1 MRLNRLQQILES
13 SFPWDVLNRDLKLIY
28 ICNLVGSFGDGLY
41 AYLLPYYITN
51 SLNAGSVEV
60 GILYAV
66 MTLVAALTLLFAGT
80 LADKYDRKKIMLA
93 GWIAW
98 LPAPIIFSF
107 AKNWIEMLPGMLLW
121 GIWLGGP
128 TGTAYIVSA
137 ADEKRVTLTFAMISS
152 SWSFGYIFS
161 PAFGGY
167 LAGTVGM
174 RTVFYLAS
182 TFYAI
187 ATLILLFIK
196 SQKAKGYNARS
207 SEKGYSFFQLLKTR
221 KLLKLSVFFASMMF
235 IIMMFRPFV
244 PKFLADVYGYGDFE
258 IGILGSIS
266 FFGSAVL
273 AIILGKIGDKWRKA
287 YALAASLLLCSL
299 SLALLLLF
307 GNFEILTITFF
318 ITGGSYLTWS
328 LLGAVVG
335 PLAPESIRA
344 RWVSVPQTVTM
355 FASFI
360 APYLGGV
367 LYGISAYYPFI
378 AAIIVALVLALVAF
392 TMQDI

>member
-1 MRLNRLQQILES
+1 MLNK
-13 SFPWDVLNRDLKLIY
+13 DLKLIY
-28 ICNLVGSFGDGLY
+28 ACNLVGSFGDGLY

-107 AKNWIEMLPGMLLW
+107 ARNWFEMLPGMLLW
-121 GIWLGGP
+121 GVWLGGP

-152 SWSFGYIFS
+152 SWSLGYIFS

-196 SQKAKGYNARS
+196 SQKAKDYALPTS
-207 SEKGYSFFQLLKTR
+207 KEEYSFFQLLKTR

-244 PKFLADVYGYGDFE
+244 PKFLAEVYGYGDFE
-258 IGILGSIS
+258 IGVLGSIS

-273 AIILGKIGDKWRKA
+273 AILLGKIGDKWRKA

-307 GNFEILTITFF
+307 GNLEILTITFF
-318 ITGGSYLTWS
+318 LTGGSYLTWS

-355 FASFI
+355 FASFV

-367 LYGISAYYPFI
+367 LYGISTYYPFT

-392 TMQDI
+392 TMQDV

>member
-1 MRLNRLQQILES
+1 MNFNRLQKIFRS
-13 SFPWDVLNRDLKLIY
+13 TFPFYVLNKDLKLIY
-28 ICNLVGSFGDGLY
+28 ACNFVGSFGDGLY

-51 SLNAGSVEV
+51 SLNADSVEV
-60 GILYAV
+60 GVLYAV

-107 AKNWIEMLPGMLLW
+107 ARNWLEMLPGMVLW
-121 GIWLGGP
+121 GVWLGGP

-152 SWSFGYIFS
+152 SWSLGYIFS

-174 RTVFYLAS
+174 RSVFYLAS

-196 SQKAKGYNARS
+196 SQKAKGYALLTS
-207 SEKGYSFFQLLKTR
+207 KKGYSFFRLLKTK

-258 IGILGSIS
+258 IGVLGSIS

-273 AIILGKIGDKWRKA
+273 GILLGKIGDKWRKA

-299 SLALLLLF
+299 SLMLLLLF
-307 GNFEILTITFF
+307 GNFEVLAITFF
-318 ITGGSYLTWS
+318 LTGSSYLTWS

-355 FASFI
+355 FASFV
-360 APYLGGV
+360 APYLGGI
-367 LYGISAYYPFI
+367 LYGISPFYPFMTT
-378 AAIIVALVLALVAF
+378 IIVTVVLALSTFA
-392 TMQDI
+392 MQDI

>member
-1 MRLNRLQQILES
+1 MSFNRLQNALKS
-13 SFPWDVLNRDLKLIY
+13 SFPFHVLSRDLKLIY
-28 ICNLVGSFGDGLY
+28 ACNLVGSFGDGLY
-41 AYLLPYYITN
+41 AYLLPYYMTN
-51 SLNAGSVEV
+51 TLNAGSVEV
-60 GILYAV
+60 GILYAI
-66 MTLVAALTLLFAGT
+66 MTLVAASTLFFAGT

-93 GWIAW
+93 GWLAW
-98 LPAPIIFSF
+98 LPAPLIFSF
-107 AKNWIEMLPGMLLW
+107 ARNWIEMLPGMVLW
-121 GIWLGGP
+121 GVWLGGP

-137 ADEKRVTLTFAMISS
+137 ADEKRLTLTFAMISS

-167 LAGTVGM
+167 LARIVGM

-182 TFYAI
+182 TFYTI
-187 ATLILLFIK
+187 ATIILAFIK
-196 SQKAKGYNARS
+196 SQKAKGYAVRS
-207 SEKGYSFFQLLKTR
+207 PEEGASFFQLLKTR

-258 IGILGSIS
+258 IGVLGSVS

-273 AIILGKIGDKWRKA
+273 GIIIGKIGDKWRKA
-287 YALAASLLLCSL
+287 YALVASMLLCSL

-307 GNFEILTITFF
+307 GNFEILTVTFF
-318 ITGGSYLTWS
+318 LTGGSYLTWS

-360 APYLGGV
+360 APYIGGI
-367 LYGISAYYPFI
+367 LYGISAYYPFMI
-378 AAIIVALVLALVAF
+378 AIAIALVLASVAF
-392 TMQDI
+392 AMQEV

>member
-1 MRLNRLQQILES
+1 
-13 SFPWDVLNRDLKLIY
+13 VLNRDLKLIY

-41 AYLLPYYITN
+41 AYLLPYYMTKN
-51 SLNAGSVEV
+51 LGAESVEV

-66 MTLVAALTLLFAGT
+66 MSLVAALTLLFAGT

-107 AKNWIEMLPGMLLW
+107 ARNWFEMFPGMLLW
-121 GIWLGGP
+121 GVWLGGP
-128 TGTAYIVSA
+128 TSTAYIVSA
-137 ADEKRVTLTFAMISS
+137 ADEKKLTLTFTMISS

-174 RTVFYLAS
+174 QTVFYLAS
-182 TFYAI
+182 IFYAS
-187 ATLILLFIK
+187 ATLILFFIR
-196 SQKAKGYNARS
+196 SQKAKGYVVRS
-207 SEKGYSFFQLLKTR
+207 SKEGYSFFQLLKTR
-221 KLLKLSVFFASMMF
+221 RLLKLSVFFASMMF
-235 IIMMFRPFV
+235 MIMMFRPFV

-258 IGILGSIS
+258 IGVLGSIS

-273 AIILGKIGDKWRKA
+273 GILLGKIGDKWRKA
-287 YALAASLLLCSL
+287 YALATSLLLCSL

-355 FASFI
+355 FASFV
-360 APYLGGV
+360 APYIGGV
-367 LYGISAYYPFI
+367 LYGLSSYYPFI
-378 AAIIVALVLALVAF
+378 TAIIVTLFLALSTFA
-392 TMQDI
+392 MRDI